1 MSVQTARSA
10 TQASGVAF
18 AVLAMACFAVM
29 DVTNKVL
36 VAGMPLL
43 MALWFRYMF
52 QALATTVA
60 VLPRRGW
67 TLFHTRQPWRHVLRG
82 VLLFLCSLLAFINL
96 QHMPVAEFTAIGM
109 LTPLAVTVLARYFLN
124 ERVSALR
131 WALILGG
138 MVGALLIVQP
148 GAQMSLATA
157 WLPLLMVACY
167 ASFQVLTS
175 VMAQTEEPLT
185 LHFYTGW
192 IGTAIASCLVL
203 GWWTTDLS
211 AAQWAMLLVLGVAG
225 TLGHY
230 LLILAFARTPASRI
244 TPFLYSGIAFA
255 TLGGWLVFAHVPNS
269 LALLG
274 MLLIVGCGLLA
285 GWVTLR
291 EQRLSASS

>member
-1 MSVQTARSA
+1 MSASAGRPAVLRS
-10 TQASGVAF
+10 GIVF

-43 MALWFRYMF
+43 MALWFRYIF
-52 QALATTVA
+52 QAVVTTVV

-67 TLFHTRQPWRHVLRG
+67 ALFHTRQPWRHLLRG

-109 LTPLAVTVLARYFLN
+109 LTPLAVTVVARFVLR
-124 ERVSALR
+124 EHVTPLR
-131 WALILGG
+131 WLLIVGA

-148 GAQMSLATA
+148 GSQMSLSTA
-157 WLPLLMVACY
+157 WLPLVMVAVY
-167 ASFQVLTS
+167 ASFQILTS
-175 VMAQTEEPLT
+175 LMARTEEPVT

-211 AAQWAMLLVLGVAG
+211 FTQWAQLLVLGVAG

-230 LLILAFARTPASRI
+230 LLILAFARSPASRV
-244 TPFLYSGIAFA
+244 TPFLYTGIAFA
-255 TLGGWLVFAHVPNS
+255 TFGGWLVFSHVPNS

-291 EQRLSASS
+291 EQRLNPTS

>member
-67 TLFHTRQPWRHVLRG
+67 ALFHTRQPWRHVLRG

-148 GAQMSLATA
+148 
-157 WLPLLMVACY
+157 
-167 ASFQVLTS
+167 
-175 VMAQTEEPLT
+175 
-185 LHFYTGW
+185 
-192 IGTAIASCLVL
+192 
-203 GWWTTDLS
+203 
-211 AAQWAMLLVLGVAG
+211 
-225 TLGHY
+225 
-230 LLILAFARTPASRI
+230 
-244 TPFLYSGIAFA
+244 
-255 TLGGWLVFAHVPNS
+255 
-269 LALLG
+269 
-274 MLLIVGCGLLA
+274 
-285 GWVTLR
+285 
-291 EQRLSASS
+291 

>member
-1 MSVQTARSA
+1 MNAGAHGSSA
-10 TQASGVAF
+10 AHSGIVF

-43 MALWFRYMF
+43 MALWFRYIF
-52 QALATTVA
+52 QAVATTVT

-67 TLFHTRQPWRHVLRG
+67 ALFQTRQPWRHLLRG

-109 LTPLAVTVLARYFLN
+109 LTPLAVTVLARFVLH
-124 ERVSALR
+124 EQVTPLR
-131 WALILGG
+131 WVLILGG

-148 GAQMSLATA
+148 GSQMSLATA
-157 WLPLLMVACY
+157 WLPLLMVVVY

-175 VMAQTEEPLT
+175 LMARTEEPVT

-203 GWWTTDLS
+203 GWWTTDLTP
-211 AAQWAMLLVLGVAG
+211 AQWAMLLVLGVAG

-230 LLILAFARTPASRI
+230 LLILAFARSPASRV
-244 TPFLYSGIAFA
+244 TPFLYTGIAFA
-255 TLGGWLVFAHVPNS
+255 TFGGWLVFSHVPNS

-291 EQRLSASS
+291 EQRVDAAA

>member
-1 MSVQTARSA
+1 
-10 TQASGVAF
+10 
-18 AVLAMACFAVM
+18 VLAMACFAVM

-43 MALWFRYMF
+43 MALWFRYIF
-52 QALATTVA
+52 QAVVTTVV

-67 TLFHTRQPWRHVLRG
+67 ALFHTRQPWRHLLRG

-109 LTPLAVTVLARYFLN
+109 LTPLAVTVVARFVLR
-124 ERVSALR
+124 EHVTPLR
-131 WALILGG
+131 WLLIVGA

-148 GAQMSLATA
+148 GSQMSLSTA
-157 WLPLLMVACY
+157 WLPLVMVAVY
-167 ASFQVLTS
+167 ASFQILTS
-175 VMAQTEEPLT
+175 LMARTEEPVT

-211 AAQWAMLLVLGVAG
+211 FTQWAQLLVLGVAG

-230 LLILAFARTPASRI
+230 LLILAFARSPASRV
-244 TPFLYSGIAFA
+244 TPFLYTGIAFA
-255 TLGGWLVFAHVPNS
+255 TFGGWLVFSHVPNS

-291 EQRLSASS
+291 EQRLNPTS